1 MTSPKVGYIVLEVCT
16 MYVLSSAINLMQWT
30 YIASEHT
37 LEKLKILTHM
47 KSFFLWFLNGN
58 EMTIGHGR

>member
-47 KSFFLWFLNGN
+47 KSFFSDS
-58 EMTIGHGR
+58 